1 MKIGVGNLTDSCYVE
16 DGRGFS
22 GTEKKVSKFP
32 VVVFF
37 RNNPWLKMVE
47 FHFDFFCPPC
57 KGISRVPRLH

>member
-16 DGRGFS
+16 DGRGFC

-37 RNNPWLKMVE
+37 SAKILGKNG
-47 FHFDFFCPPC
+47 
-57 KGISRVPRLH
+57 GISF